1 MKLSEVFLSYKR
13 DDLAR
18 ARHIVAALRGAGI
31 SVWWDQDIAP
41 GQPWEA
47 SIERE
52 LSSSK
57 VVIVAWSPAAVESE
71 NVKAEARSAR
81 ADGKLIQ
88 VFVETCNP
96 PLFFGERQ
104 GVDLSGW
111 TGDPND
117 RRFQIVL
124 DAVRA
129 ILEGRAPAASV
140 GFVRKKRPAWGLL
153 ATAFALISS
162 LVGLAAN
169 LGGARDA
176 ACGLSALHATCERAG
191 LLPASASIVI
201 PDAGQSAA
209 PARAAL
215 FAKVEGD
222 WGNVGQD
229 GTSSCTTSLHYSV
242 EKRGAE
248 DFIIVRGAQGFESVA
263 RVAGAEA
270 SSIFTRTVTPVEQ
283 AGAQWELR
291 LEADRLIHVD
301 AANVGTTLVR
311 CAE

>member
-1 MKLSEVFLSYKR
+1 MSEVFLSYKR
-13 DDLAR
+13 DNLPA
-18 ARHIVAALRGAGI
+18 AEHFVAALRGAGI

-41 GQPWEA
+41 EAPWEVT
-47 SIERE
+47 IERE
-52 LSSSK
+52 LRAAK
-57 VVIVAWSPAAVESE
+57 VAIVAWSPAAVESE
-71 NVKAEARSAR
+71 NVRAEARAAR

-88 VFVETCNP
+88 VFVEPCNP

-111 TGDPND
+111 TGDPKD

-129 ILEGRAPAASV
+129 ILEGRAPAAGV
-140 GFVRKKRPAWGLL
+140 GYVRTKRPAWGLF
-153 ATAFALISS
+153 ATAFAFISS

-176 ACGLSALHATCERAG
+176 VCGLSALNATCERAG
-191 LLPASASIVI
+191 LLSAPRSGGE
-201 PDAGQSAA
+201 PDAAEIAA
-209 PARAAL
+209 QVRAAL
-215 FAKVEGD
+215 LGKVEGN
-222 WGNVGQD
+222 WGNVGQA
-229 GTSSCTTSLHYSV
+229 GTSSCATSLQYSV
-242 EKRGAE
+242 EKRGSE
-248 DFIIVRGAQGFESVA
+248 DFIIVRDTQGFESVA
-263 RVAGAEA
+263 RVASADGA
-270 SSIFTRTVTPVEQ
+270 SIFTRTVTPVEQ

-291 LEADRLIHVD
+291 LEADRLIQVD